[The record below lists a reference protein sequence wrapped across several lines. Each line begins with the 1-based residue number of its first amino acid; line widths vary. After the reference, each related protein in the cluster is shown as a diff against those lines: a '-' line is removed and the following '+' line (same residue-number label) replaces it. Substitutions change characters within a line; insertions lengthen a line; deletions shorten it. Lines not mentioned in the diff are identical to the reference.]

1 MLMRQS
7 RFRRSHKPCRLS
19 LSIPYVT
26 CLVYDCL
33 YKFAI
38 TDVLF
43 SPSCKIRTVPYR
55 RPRKCTRATGLPWA
69 TPHRPSPRRVR
80 GQQSLADT
88 VAGERCVGYEQA
100 ITCDAMRLDCA
111 IRSRRA
117 HCMSR
122 DSNSH

>member
-55 RPRKCTRATGLPWA
+55 RPRKCTRATGLPWD
-69 TPHRPSPRRVR
+69 TPLRPSPHRAR
-80 GQQSLADT
+80 GQLSLVDT
-88 VAGERCVGYEQA
+88 VAGERYVGYDMNNQ
-100 ITCDAMRLDCA
+100 THAM
-111 IRSRRA
+111 
-117 HCMSR
+117 
-122 DSNSH
+122 